1 MVPVPVVGPLAFA
14 GFGVAEGAG
23 PGQDEHLVGVVEG
36 VLGEGSV
43 GGGGNGGVGDVN
55 GGGGEGYQ
63 WD

>member
-1 MVPVPVVGPLAFA
+1 MVPVPVAGPLPFA

-36 VLGEGSV
+36 VLGEGGV
-43 GGGGNGGVGDVN
+43 GNGRVGDVN

-63 WD
+63 